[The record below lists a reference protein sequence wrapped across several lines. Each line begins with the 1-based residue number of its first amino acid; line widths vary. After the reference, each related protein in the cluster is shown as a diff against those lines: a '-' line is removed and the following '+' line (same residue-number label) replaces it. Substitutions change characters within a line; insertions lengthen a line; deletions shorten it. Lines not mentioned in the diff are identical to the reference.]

1 MGSWLREVLS
11 RRPLWMNALLVFCVF
26 MAGAY
31 IPWDIFLKPAARD
44 QEVWFGVTFNG
55 WHAKLAALL
64 HWAIYGA
71 GAYGFWRMRAWMWPW
86 AALYAAEVA
95 VSMFVWTVVHFGS
108 GWKGWLA
115 APFVCAPFAVLGL
128 ALWHSRDQFGRKR
141 ESLKAR
147 YGEWA
152 VVTGASAGLG
162 AEFARALAHEGLS
175 CVLTARREDR
185 LRDLA
190 SELEKTERVATRVVA
205 VDLASADGADR
216 LAEAVKDLPIAVLVN
231 NAGFGYAGRFDKLE
245 TERLR
250 AMVQVN
256 CVAPVVLTSRLLP
269 AMRERGRG
277 AVIITGSVAG
287 RQPLPFHGVYAATK
301 AFDQFF
307 GESLWAELRGSGID
321 VLVLEP
327 GPTATEFFEAA
338 GETRVAGEPARGV
351 VELALDSIGQQPS
364 VVSGWF
370 NYLRANLARILP
382 RSTTVLVAEGVVRQN
397 TPAAMQ

>member
-1 MGSWLREVLS
+1 
-11 RRPLWMNALLVFCVF
+11 
-26 MAGAY
+26 
-31 IPWDIFLKPAARD
+31 
-44 QEVWFGVTFNG
+44 
-55 WHAKLAALL
+55 
-64 HWAIYGA
+64 
-71 GAYGFWRMRAWMWPW
+71 MWPW
-86 AALYAAEVA
+86 APLYAAEVA
-95 VSMFVWTVVHFGS
+95 FSMFVWTVLHFGS
-108 GWKGWLA
+108 GWKGWLT
-115 APFVCAPFAVLGL
+115 APFACAPFAALGL
-128 ALWHSRDQFGRKR
+128 ALWQSRVQFGRKR

-190 SELEKTERVATRVVA
+190 SELEKTEHVATRVVA
-205 VDLASADGADR
+205 VDLGSADGADR

-231 NAGFGYAGRFDKLE
+231 NAGFGYAGRFDKLD

-256 CVAPVVLTSRLLP
+256 CMAPVVLTSRLLP

-301 AFDQFF
+301 AFDQFL

-327 GPTATEFFEAA
+327 GPTATEFFQAA
-338 GETRVAGEPARGV
+338 GETRVAGEPPRGV

-364 VVSGWF
+364 VVSGWV
-370 NYLRANLARILP
+370 NYLLANLARIFP
-382 RSTTVLVAEGVVRQN
+382 RSITALVAERVVRQN